1 MQQET
6 QGKYSGKTLE
16 QRFDINKCATIIM
29 TGFNLKTCDSYLT
42 ILFKVFMNHILAE
55 NTYFVNPIMSTKHKI
70 MVLKPEDKYQTI
82 WQSYNF

>member
-1 MQQET
+1 
-6 QGKYSGKTLE
+6 
-16 QRFDINKCATIIM
+16 M